1 MERKN
6 DVAYSIY
13 MKIYYI
19 CKAMILYYIP
29 KTNVLKGIL
38 RQVELFIR

>member
-6 DVAYSIY
+6 DVDYSIY

-29 KTNVLKGIL
+29 KKNVLKGIF